1 MIGKQDGKIAGMIA
15 MGLVVWVPVFP
26 CSQEGVFWIA
36 HATVAPYVQMEAVG
50 ADGVSAGWGGP
61 ITGKARHLNRDEGSS
76 RDILKPGGSADL
88 GITRTARDASY
99 SEPGEPVDL
108 FLGSRI
114 HVFTSFFHAY
124 NIHEPV

>member
-50 ADGVSAGWGGP
+50 P
-61 ITGKARHLNRDEGSS
+61 MGSP
-76 RDILKPGGSADL
+76 PGGA
-88 GITRTARDASY
+88 GR
-99 SEPGEPVDL
+99 
-108 FLGSRI
+108 
-114 HVFTSFFHAY
+114 
-124 NIHEPV
+124 